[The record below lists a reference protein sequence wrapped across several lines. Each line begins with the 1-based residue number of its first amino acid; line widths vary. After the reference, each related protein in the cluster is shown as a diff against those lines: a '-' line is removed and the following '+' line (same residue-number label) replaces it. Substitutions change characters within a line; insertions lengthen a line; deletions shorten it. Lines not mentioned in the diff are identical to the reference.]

1 MRSPICHLFS
11 AINSSPFKIAPEKE
25 QDLKTIVDDKKII
38 ISVVSEPGFN
48 IRVRKN
54 ESNNSHEI
62 VLTVASLEY
71 IWAFSNFFWV
81 FTQEYSKSQKNN
93 DEHFDLTGKNRLKKS
108 DELLKWARK
117 NLQTTGCESWPKKC
131 PKPEAYLQ
139 GSEDLQVA
147 SEIFLCA
154 IAWILHHEISH
165 VVLQHPLVTTA
176 FSTQEEREADSHA
189 TKWILGNLYESAPE
203 LKKRAL
209 GIATAVLCIQ
219 SLEVENYFC
228 LQNIHPAAYERI
240 YSNISCYP
248 VGNEELIEALC
259 TVMLQYLFH
268 GKNINVNLDGES
280 FSSILG
286 DLLCDISRL
295 TSN

>member
-93 DEHFDLTGKNRLKKS
+93 DEHKRTRCIARNRIFDEK
-108 DELLKWARK
+108 A
-117 NLQTTGCESWPKKC
+117 
-131 PKPEAYLQ
+131 
-139 GSEDLQVA
+139 
-147 SEIFLCA
+147 
-154 IAWILHHEISH
+154 
-165 VVLQHPLVTTA
+165 
-176 FSTQEEREADSHA
+176 AD
-189 TKWILGNLYESAPE
+189 
-203 LKKRAL
+203 
-209 GIATAVLCIQ
+209 
-219 SLEVENYFC
+219 
-228 LQNIHPAAYERI
+228 
-240 YSNISCYP
+240 
-248 VGNEELIEALC
+248 
-259 TVMLQYLFH
+259 
-268 GKNINVNLDGES
+268 
-280 FSSILG
+280 
-286 DLLCDISRL
+286 
-295 TSN
+295 